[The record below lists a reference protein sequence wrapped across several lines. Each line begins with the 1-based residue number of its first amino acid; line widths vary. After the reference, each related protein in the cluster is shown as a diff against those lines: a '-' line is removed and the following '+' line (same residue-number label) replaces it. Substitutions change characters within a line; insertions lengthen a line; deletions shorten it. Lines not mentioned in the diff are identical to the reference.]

1 MRILENV
8 FDENY
13 PTNKSE
19 KKVHL
24 YLLKEQGGSKV
35 GAAWFKGVMQ
45 VASYALRVW
54 GSQEENSLDDS
65 WYEYDHDAAIL
76 TGRYHHPTSQ
86 IIFYEEYQLPKIEIL
101 PF

>member
-1 MRILENV
+1 MY
-8 FDENY
+8 FFW
-13 PTNKSE
+13 
-19 KKVHL
+19 
-24 YLLKEQGGSKV
+24 LKTFSDQTVNQGA

-76 TGRYHHPTSQ
+76 RGRYHHPTSQ